1 MSILNW
7 ASARPLRHISRAT
20 AMHAIFHM
28 LLSPWISSNKD
39 IRPLSRGY
47 LQVRKN
53 STLTLQLAWALPAYA
68 TCQPKGNALSI
79 LRISPKRCQRHDCSR
94 ELRLCLLQM
103 GAACS
108 SSQALPSSHR
118 PTGKSFWKGGARGG
132 RTFFQKGFPPCKLFF
147 LQISRPCQPSPKQ
160 KIPGGAGTKKDPLA
174 LRAARGSR
182 TIFGSGLLSHMT
194 LCSIIGDGE
203 LNFRVR
209 NGVGCTLSSMATKEI
224 WQIY

>member
-1 MSILNW
+1 MPCSCPLVHKDFRKFSNREPRAPKKSLHYSGSPQRHLPGSVRPAIPCLPRPRRSSIVLAYGLTECRSSGLTADSSILVQAQRQKFLEGRGAGRENLFPKW
-7 ASARPLRHISRAT
+7 FP
-20 AMHAIFHM
+20 
-28 LLSPWISSNKD
+28 SPQAFLSSN
-39 IRPLSRGY
+39 
-47 LQVRKN
+47 LQ
-53 STLTLQLAWALPAYA
+53 A
-68 TCQPKGNALSI
+68 
-79 LRISPKRCQRHDCSR
+79 
-94 ELRLCLLQM
+94 
-103 GAACS
+103 
-108 SSQALPSSHR
+108 
-118 PTGKSFWKGGARGG
+118 
-132 RTFFQKGFPPCKLFF
+132 
-147 LQISRPCQPSPKQ
+147 SPKQ

>member
-1 MSILNW
+1 M
-7 ASARPLRHISRAT
+7 AGARPSYS
-20 AMHAIFHM
+20 FP
-28 LLSPWISSNKD
+28 LLSACKRHRSPCC
-39 IRPLSRGY
+39 R
-47 LQVRKN
+47 
-53 STLTLQLAWALPAYA
+53 A
-68 TCQPKGNALSI
+68 QPFGQGNHSGF
-79 LRISPKRCQRHDCSR
+79 R
-94 ELRLCLLQM
+94 
-103 GAACS
+103 
-108 SSQALPSSHR
+108 QALPSMHR
-118 PTGKSFWKGGARGG
+118 PAGKTQAQRQKFLEG
-132 RTFFQKGFPPCKLFF
+132 RVAGRENLFPKRF
-147 LQISRPCQPSPKQ
+147 PSPQAFLPSNLQASACRPQNK

>member
-1 MSILNW
+1 MSVDGNSVRPFLN
-7 ASARPLRHISRAT
+7 
-20 AMHAIFHM
+20 
-28 LLSPWISSNKD
+28 K
-39 IRPLSRGY
+39 
-47 LQVRKN
+47 
-53 STLTLQLAWALPAYA
+53 
-68 TCQPKGNALSI
+68 
-79 LRISPKRCQRHDCSR
+79 
-94 ELRLCLLQM
+94 
-103 GAACS
+103 
-108 SSQALPSSHR
+108 
-118 PTGKSFWKGGARGG
+118 
-132 RTFFQKGFPPCKLFF
+132 
-147 LQISRPCQPSPKQ
+147 